1 MNITLQSSK
10 MIGAGLAT
18 IGLIGVGIGIGI
30 FSSYSF
36 CKKSPIKTTVIWLYN
51 SWICSYWGS
60 SLICSYGCIL
70 YGFNFFT

>member
-30 FSSYSF
+30 IWVKGWWIF
-36 CKKSPIKTTVIWLYN
+36 VIVYYK
-51 SWICSYWGS
+51 IV
-60 SLICSYGCIL
+60 SLLS
-70 YGFNFFT
+70 